1 LQASSTSSDADRNRA
16 LDDVFALIEQ
26 IPEQG
31 ALDSVRA
38 FSANI
43 SQRIEELV
51 LDYSRVRQFRINA

>member
-1 LQASSTSSDADRNRA
+1 
-16 LDDVFALIEQ
+16 VFALIEQ

-51 LDYSRVRQFRINA
+51 LDYSRVRQFRVNA